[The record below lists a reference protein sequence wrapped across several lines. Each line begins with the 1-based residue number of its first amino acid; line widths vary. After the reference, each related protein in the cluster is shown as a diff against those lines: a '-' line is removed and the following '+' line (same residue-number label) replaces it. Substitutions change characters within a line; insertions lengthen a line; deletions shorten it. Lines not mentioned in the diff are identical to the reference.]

1 MQEVC
6 PFGQLLLICRQLAA
20 EVTSVFSPSC
30 EQQGGAKAQMPQF
43 SIQERGRVS
52 DARPRPGLQG
62 KGEGGSSLSTMVG
75 WEEWKKNDKYGEKE

>member
-6 PFGQLLLICRQLAA
+6 PFGQLLLICLQLAA
-20 EVTSVFSPSC
+20 EVTSVLGPSC
-30 EQQGGAKAQMPQF
+30 EQRRGAKAQMPQF

-62 KGEGGSSLSTMVG
+62 KGGGLG
-75 WEEWKKNDKYGEKE
+75 GAGG